1 MLDGFFDEEVDQY
14 LEDNPKLISLSKFG
28 IIEAVRVFVSR
39 RDTEAKDTLQEP
51 NLKSM
56 DELRHA
62 QDDLE

>member
-39 RDTEAKDTLQEP
+39 RDTEMEENIRELNP
-51 NLKSM
+51 KSM

-62 QDDLE
+62 PKP